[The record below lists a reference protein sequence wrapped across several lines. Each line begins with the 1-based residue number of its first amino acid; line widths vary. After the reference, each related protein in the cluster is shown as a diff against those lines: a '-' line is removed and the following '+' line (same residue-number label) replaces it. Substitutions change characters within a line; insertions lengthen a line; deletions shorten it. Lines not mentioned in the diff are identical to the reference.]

1 MKKTLTNSRKLNKLF
16 STASDED
23 IRVEMPLGF
32 NVVIDIRGSRGEEKD
47 RQQMRMY
54 SSLDENW
61 SGHR

>member
-1 MKKTLTNSRKLNKLF
+1 MKKTLTNPRKLNKLF
-16 STASDED
+16 KTASDED

-32 NVVIDIRGSRGEEKD
+32 NVVIDLRGSRGEEKD